1 LIRTRPSATKKRL
14 LRLIDPA
21 WPGATA
27 IDWAADDVRVVDHD
41 WENDCETPRE
51 RPSEAMPIEMSV
63 PIVTELPTASESVTV
78 CVCGRSK
85 EDV

>member
-1 LIRTRPSATKKRL
+1 
-14 LRLIDPA
+14 
-21 WPGATA
+21 
-27 IDWAADDVRVVDHD
+27 
-41 WENDCETPRE
+41 
-51 RPSEAMPIEMSV
+51 MPIEMSV